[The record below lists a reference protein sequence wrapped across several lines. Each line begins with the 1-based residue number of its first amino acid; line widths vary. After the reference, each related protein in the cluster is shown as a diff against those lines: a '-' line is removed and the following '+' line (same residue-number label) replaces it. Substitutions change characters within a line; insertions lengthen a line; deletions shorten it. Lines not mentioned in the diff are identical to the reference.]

1 MGINEELE
9 KHSIF
14 LFDKKY
20 YSRYVKK
27 CIAAATSE
35 DEEVINIPK
44 LVQRLGFRVK
54 FEDMDDK
61 AIIDYDGIQNYATLT
76 ISKSL
81 KPEDKNAIA
90 VLIIAEF
97 FVRFRRGQRKRIVFD
112 MFYLSNIKQIRMS
125 KQVFLATRLAI
136 PERIITKLDN
146 FNSDKLGYSQKSK
159 LPVYFLDLARKR
171 KSVELYLEFTDN
183 DFTQWLNEIWRRF

>member
-61 AIIDYDGIQNYATLT
+61 AIIEYDGQRHFADLIINKKL
-76 ISKSL
+76 SL
-81 KPEDKNAIA
+81 EDKNAIA

-97 FVRFRRGQRKRIVFD
+97 FCRFRKGLKKRIVFD
-112 MFYLSNIKQIRMS
+112 MFYLSNIKLIRMS

-136 PERIITKLDN
+136 PERIISKLDN
-146 FNSDKLGYSQKSK
+146 FNSDKQGYSQKSK
-159 LPVYFLDLARKR
+159 LPIYFLDLARKR

-183 DFTQWLNEIWRRF
+183 AFTEWLNEI